1 MHAGIYCDINEHTKI
16 GCRLLCIY
24 IELPDDHERT
34 KGTFT
39 DAAAALLPTLADCDA
54 VQQDLVILVV
64 RPSLQV
70 FQDLVPHH
78 TFYISTP
85 RKHPMPVAL

>member
-1 MHAGIYCDINEHTKI
+1 MH
-16 GCRLLCIY
+16 IY

-64 RPSLQV
+64 RVLVQYVPSLQV